1 MLALHLDTGDDPLPA
16 RAGTFEVHSRPDGVA
31 VVLPSATLTVRTC
44 TPVTLG
50 DDGPLF
56 DDGRGRGSSVVTLWT
71 DPCPGLDVGLTVDP
85 RGAGV
90 PLPAPRDREPG
101 ADRDPAGD
109 WWPAVTALRVG
120 TATEVEPLA
129 VSLPWLVR
137 DALVHFLS
145 PRGLEQFTG
154 GAWGTRDVT
163 QGPLELLLALDRQ
176 ADARTLLVRVF
187 AAQNP
192 DGTWPQAFGF
202 LPGDEHFRMEP
213 PHGDVVHWPVL
224 AVGRYLLASGD
235 ATLLEEAVPW
245 YTGADAP
252 AVTDL
257 DDARPRRARPR
268 GGGGAPP
275 AGDPPRGVRPR

>member
-1 MLALHLDTGDDPLPA
+1 M
-16 RAGTFEVHSRPDGVA
+16 
-31 VVLPSATLTVRTC
+31 TLR
-44 TPVTLG
+44 
-50 DDGPLF
+50 
-56 DDGRGRGSSVVTLWT
+56 T
-71 DPCPGLDVGLTVDP
+71 DPCPGLDVEVTVDP
-85 RGAGV
+85 AGA
-90 PLPAPRDREPG
+90 AARDRRPHDREAGTDPER
-101 ADRDPAGD
+101 ADD
-109 WWPAVTALRVG
+109 WWAAVTAVRVG
-120 TATEVEPLA
+120 AAEAEVESEALA

-176 ADARTLLVRVF
+176 ADARTLLLRVF

-235 ATLLEEAVPW
+235 ATLLDEVVPW
-245 YTGADAP
+245 YTTAGATRRP
-252 AVTDL
+252 
-257 DDARPRRARPR
+257 PRRCAPTSSAPSTRRGSTSCRGPTSWRTATATGTTRSSRPT
-268 GGGGAPP
+268 
-275 AGDPPRGVRPR
+275 RPWRRR